1 MLTPQ
6 NKEYFRRLLNNQLE
20 ELSKKRTRNPERHL
34 VDMSEQSPDF
44 IDQAAIE
51 SDVDFNIHL
60 KERDGRLSFKIKDAL
75 ERLEDGTYG
84 ICEECGEE
92 ISLGRLKARP
102 VTTVCFECKKRQ
114 EAGERQR
121 GL

>member
-1 MLTPQ
+1 MLTSQ
-6 NKEYFRRLLNNQLE
+6 NKAYFKRLLNNQLE
-20 ELSKKRTRNPERHL
+20 SLSKKRTRNPVRHL
-34 VDMSEQSPDF
+34 VEVTEQSANF
-44 IDQAAIE
+44 VDQAATE

-60 KERDGRLSFKIKDAL
+60 KERDSRLFLKIKDAL
-75 ERLEDGTYG
+75 ERLEEGTYG

-92 ISLGRLKARP
+92 ISLKRLKARP
-102 VTTVCFECKKRQ
+102 VTTVCFNCKIRQ